1 MRLAHD
7 ALLRS
12 EVRLYGAAA
21 LTPIQTARELGLP
34 GSLAAFVGGVV
45 SVLTYDIVIPG
56 LMLAV
61 AAGAVDYL
69 LGWHRA
75 RQEGRDRADLA
86 HAGLFAKGAH
96 VFLALSIRFSEWWL
110 CQFRVIPD
118 TRGFFGAAAAVA
130 ILVAE
135 WRSINKHLRL
145 MGKGNSLIGVV
156 IEALVALVE
165 RRLPDPARER
175 RDDERLA

>member
-1 MRLAHD
+1 MRLERD
-7 ALLRS
+7 TLLRS

-21 LTPIQTARELGLP
+21 LAPIQTAKELGLP
-34 GSLAAFVGGVV
+34 GWLAAFVGGLV

-56 LMLAV
+56 LVLAV

-75 RQEGRDRADLA
+75 RREGRDRADLA
-86 HAGLFAKGAH
+86 HAGLFGKGAH

-110 CQFRVIPD
+110 HHFEVIPD

-145 MGKGNSLIGVV
+145 MGKGNSLVGVV
-156 IEALVALVE
+156 IEALVALAQ